1 MYHNSLTEQTM
12 CQINRTWENELRDTE
27 LLLESAT
34 REKIFDF
41 LNAKEN
47 LCTADFILRRQIQI
61 QLPELVRQAADGLN
75 FADLTKSGNV
85 PWATELVERLSSLLA
100 NKNFRN
106 VKNLNLD
113 RRQWTNILRG
123 NALCNRASA
132 IKLIFALDMDEPT
145 AVKFLVAN
153 GKPTFSTRNPFDYLC
168 NFCRKAH
175 LTYDDA
181 VDLLAKFETQRTAAA
196 DEKFFAPTEFAT
208 DRLENETQKISDDAT
223 LSPSDKQSQILKYM
237 LENQSEFV
245 AKVERKDRNGQV
257 RRADYPSGFSLANEQ
272 KLKILLK
279 YLTKFYPQFLQWK
292 ELNEFDSIL
301 LSKAVKINAD
311 GSPKNP
317 EQLIQAMREAQ
328 EIFLWE
334 EDELSEIGLPT
345 GNERDNHGKRLLKDK
360 QRYDAIPF
368 NGAILLPLKNLSKTL
383 RANLRANE
391 HPDNAEE
398 VDRSTI
404 LFLAYFFICGC
415 LAPNKN
421 LDALAQTLDDDIADE
436 ERDYINDLLFALKAV
451 VTNAES
457 VADADNPVQL
467 YVDSLNELLD
477 VFDCSKFYAPFVID
491 KCILLCLLTLQKPQ
505 ADDDYPLYLL
515 NLLIEESYR
524 LSKKILEAT

>member
-1 MYHNSLTEQTM
+1 MYQNSLTEQTM
-12 CQINRTWENELRDTE
+12 AQVKHTWEIELNDAARWLETE
-27 LLLESAT
+27 T
-34 REKIFDF
+34 HEKIFDF

-47 LCTADFILRRQIQI
+47 LCTADFILRRQIQL
-61 QLPELVRQAADGLN
+61 QLPELVRQAANNLQ
-75 FADLTKSGNV
+75 FADLTKCGNV
-85 PWATELVERLSSLLA
+85 PWATKLVNRLSYLLVNHHFHA
-100 NKNFRN
+100 VN
-106 VKNLNLD
+106 NLNLE
-113 RRQWTNILRG
+113 RRQWTNLLLG
-123 NALCNRASA
+123 NALCNRTSA

-145 AVKFLVAN
+145 AAKFLVAN
-153 GKPTFSTRNPFDYLC
+153 GKPLFSTRNPFDYLC
-168 NFCRKAH
+168 NFCRKAQ
-175 LTYDDA
+175 LTYDTA
-181 VDLLAKFETQRTAAA
+181 TDLLTKFENQRTASA
-196 DEKFFAPTEFAT
+196 DEKFFTPTEFAT
-208 DRLENETQKISDDAT
+208 VRLENETQKIADDVT
-223 LSPSDKQSQILKYM
+223 LNPADKQFQILKYM

-245 AKVERKDRNGQV
+245 AKVERKDRQGQV
-257 RRADYPSGFSLANEQ
+257 RRVEYPSGFSLANEQ
-272 KLKILLK
+272 KLKIFLK

-292 ELNEFDSIL
+292 ELNDFDSIL

-317 EQLIQAMREAQ
+317 EQLIQAMRESQ
-328 EIFLWE
+328 EIYLWE
-334 EDELSEIGLPT
+334 EDELHEIGLPT

-421 LDALAQTLDDDIADE
+421 LGELAQTLDDDIDHE
-436 ERDYINDLLFALKAV
+436 DRDYINDLLYALKAV
-451 VTNAES
+451 VSDVEYVNDS
-457 VADADNPVQL
+457 DNPVQRH
-467 YVDSLNELLD
+467 VDALNELLE
-477 VFDCSKFYAPFVID
+477 VFGCSKFYAPFVID
-491 KCILLCLLTLQKPQ
+491 KCILLCLLTLKKPH
-505 ADDDYPLYLL
+505 ADDHYPQYLL

>member
-1 MYHNSLTEQTM
+1 MYQNSLTEQTM
-12 CQINRTWENELRDTE
+12 AQVNRTWENELRDNI
-27 LLLESAT
+27 LSLESAS

-47 LCTADFILRRQIQI
+47 LCTADFILRRQIQM
-61 QLPELVRQAADGLN
+61 QLPELIRHAADGLH

-85 PWATELVERLSSLLA
+85 PWSIEFVDRLSALLV
-100 NKNFRN
+100 NHQFRN
-106 VKNLNLD
+106 VATLNLD
-113 RRQWTNILRG
+113 RRQWKNILRG
-123 NALCNRASA
+123 NSLCNRATA
-132 IKLIFALDMDEPT
+132 VKLIFALDMDES
-145 AVKFLVAN
+145 AAAKFLVAN

-168 NFCRKAH
+168 NFCRKAR
-175 LTYDDA
+175 LTYDTA
-181 VDLLAKFETQRTAAA
+181 ADLLAKFETQRTADA
-196 DEKFFAPTEFAT
+196 DEKFFVPTEFAT
-208 DRLENETQKISDDAT
+208 IRLENETLKIADDVT
-223 LSPSDKQSQILKYM
+223 LTPSDKQSKILEYM
-237 LENQSEFV
+237 LDNQSEFV

-272 KLKILLK
+272 KLKVLLK

-317 EQLIQAMREAQ
+317 EQLIQAMRESQ

-334 EDELSEIGLPT
+334 TEELSEIGLPT
-345 GNERDNHGKRLLKDK
+345 GNERDESGKRLLKDK

-368 NGAILLPLKNLSKTL
+368 NAAILLPLKNLSKTL
-383 RANLRANE
+383 RANLRADE

-415 LAPNKN
+415 RVPNKN
-421 LDALAQTLDDDIADE
+421 LDELAQTLDDDINRE
-436 ERDYINDLLFALKAV
+436 NREYINDLLFALKAV

-457 VADADNPVQL
+457 AAESDNPVQL
-467 YVDSLNELLD
+467 YVDSLNELLET
-477 VFDCSKFYAPFVID
+477 FGCAKFYAPFVID
-491 KCILLCLLTLQKPQ
+491 KCILLCLLTLKKS
-505 ADDDYPLYLL
+505 ADDHDYPLYLL
-515 NLLIEESYR
+515 NSLIEESYR